1 MTAQQPQHA
10 PVRLLVA
17 ERSENAAHR
26 YDSLLRDAG
35 ISTRLE
41 IVDLPMALDRIHE
54 TDMMLCNS
62 ALPNLAALVQQLRAK
77 AAHVPIILVSNED
90 APLTAVEGLHIGAA
104 DVVEETAESHLV
116 LVVQRELEH
125 VCQQVRFRQMRRA
138 LEETEQRCALLLQSS
153 RAAIAYVHEGMH
165 IYANEGY
172 LRLFG
177 FKDADS
183 LLGLPLIDLMSADSA
198 KELKAKLKAFRQ
210 NEQEVDFD
218 FCGASTTGETVS
230 GNMTLAGADYEGEHC
245 LQVTV
250 RTGALMGEGTFEGA
264 AFVERPLAEM
274 PDETPARSVETPRLA
289 LVSTD
294 KSDDDVPM
302 LTNGIAGTPEYSNGA
317 SLEDAE
323 PATKLD
329 AHTEPA
335 SDPSADAP
343 EETPTSTNA
352 TSELAAPAAINDETA
367 EEEPAPAAQNDAPAV
382 ADNTPAAV
390 NGANQ
395 LRGGLRNLSQF
406 LDACEAHLAEHDDT
420 FISVFVAQL
429 DDYAQLQADYGL
441 AGAEAACGQVEAGLA
456 RAITSPF
463 MQLSPYQWAVLVAE
477 PTRDA
482 ALEQVNAYRKVV
494 EAMILEVRE
503 KTVRPTITLG
513 GAILD
518 EEGCDSLSTALE
530 ETLNGAFS
538 SMQKASSSGDVNF
551 VELPEFHNAEAAIDD
566 EANRVLCLINEAIE
580 QHKFMLLFQP
590 IISLRGDSDEHY
602 EVFLRML
609 DRSGEQ
615 MTPGEFLRTAIDNGV
630 AGKIDRW
637 VILQS
642 IKMLSSHRAKGHN
655 TRLTINVTSNS
666 VADPEFIQWLG
677 VAIKAARLPS
687 DAVIF
692 QITER
697 DTATYVRQT
706 REFVEGLKKLHCR
719 ASLSRFG
726 VQAEPF
732 ELLKHIPVDFV
743 KLDGTL
749 IEDLNRNPD
758 LKEGISRMIRDLQS
772 AGKLTIVPMVE
783 SANVLSALWQA
794 GANYIQGHYLQE
806 PTTSMDYDFS
816 SDD

>member
-1 MTAQQPQHA
+1 MTALKPQHA

-41 IVDLPMALDRIHE
+41 IVDLPRALDRIHE
-54 TDMMLCNS
+54 TDMMLCNT
-62 ALPNLAALVQQLRAK
+62 ALPDMAFLLPKLRAR
-77 AAHVPIILVSNED
+77 AAHVPIILVSSED
-90 APLTAVEGLHIGAA
+90 APLTAVDGMKIGAA
-104 DVVEETAESHLV
+104 DVVADSEEPHLV

-125 VCQQVRFRQMRRA
+125 VCQQVRFRQTRRA
-138 LEETEQRCALLLQSS
+138 LEEAEQRCALLLQSS

-172 LRLFG
+172 LKLFG
-177 FKDADS
+177 FEDADS
-183 LLGLPLIDLMSADSA
+183 LLGLPLIDLMTPESA
-198 KELKAKLKAFRQ
+198 KDLKARLKTFRQ
-210 NEQEVDFD
+210 NGQEISFE
-218 FCGASTTGETVS
+218 FTGASTAGEAVNGS
-230 GNMTLAGADYEGEHC
+230 MTLAGAEYEGEHC
-245 LQVTV
+245 VQVTV
-250 RTGALMGEGTFEGA
+250 RTGALHDTAHAAHHGGTAVFDA
-264 AFVERPLAEM
+264 ATTA
-274 PDETPARSVETPRLA
+274 
-289 LVSTD
+289 VSTTEMD
-294 KSDDDVPM
+294 DDDVPV
-302 LTNGIAGTPEYSNGA
+302 LTNGVGPEHSNGY
-317 SLEDAE
+317 
-323 PATKLD
+323 
-329 AHTEPA
+329 
-335 SDPSADAP
+335 
-343 EETPTSTNA
+343 
-352 TSELAAPAAINDETA
+352 APAETA
-367 EEEPAPAAQNDAPAV
+367 SEMAPAV
-382 ADNTPAAV
+382 AQPDPDPAHIPSDDFALEFEGSEAHGLSAPETAATESSQTRAKV
-390 NGANQ
+390 ADETAAAPDTANGHASAN
-395 LRGGLRNLSQF
+395 GTAKHGTLRNLSDF
-406 LDACEAHLAEHDDT
+406 LNAAEAHLAEFDHA
-420 FISVFVAQL
+420 FVSVFVAQM
-429 DDYAQLQADYGL
+429 DHYPRLQAEHGL
-441 AGAEAACGQVEAGLA
+441 AGAEEACREVEADLLDAVAG
-456 RAITSPF
+456 PF
-463 MQLSPYQWAVLVAE
+463 MQLSPYQWALLVAAA
-477 PTRDA
+477 TREA
-482 ALEQVNAYRKVV
+482 ALEQVHGYRKAV
-494 EAMILEVRE
+494 EARILEVRE

-513 GAILD
+513 GAILN
-518 EEGCDSLSTALE
+518 EQGCDSLSTALE
-530 ETLNGAFS
+530 TALNGAFT
-538 SMQKASSSGDVNF
+538 SMQKAATSGDGNL

-609 DRSGEQ
+609 DRGGEQ

-642 IKMLSSHRAKGHN
+642 IKMLSAHRAKGHN
-655 TRLTINVTSNS
+655 ARLTINVTSNS

-697 DTATYVRQT
+697 DTATYIRQT

-726 VQAEPF
+726 VQSEPF
-732 ELLKHIPVDFV
+732 ELLKHVPVDFV
-743 KLDGTL
+743 KLDGSL
-749 IEDLNRNPD
+749 VEELNGEPGMKNN
-758 LKEGISRMIRDLQS
+758 LTKMIRDLQS

-806 PTTSMDYDFS
+806 PSTSMDYDFS
-816 SDD
+816 TDD